1 MPALLQDQASE
12 LAGSRVIVNDENRSH
27 TLSSAS
33 GRPPKVQ
40 VYKYGRQYGC
50 ADPRYDHRD
59 DFVGLGRRDGIF
71 YIRPEMEPKHNRQYT
86 KEPLLID

>member
-1 MPALLQDQASE
+1 
-12 LAGSRVIVNDENRSH
+12 
-27 TLSSAS
+27 
-33 GRPPKVQ
+33 VQ

-50 ADPRYDHRD
+50 ADPGYDHRD
-59 DFVGLGRRDGIF
+59 DFVGLGRLDDIF